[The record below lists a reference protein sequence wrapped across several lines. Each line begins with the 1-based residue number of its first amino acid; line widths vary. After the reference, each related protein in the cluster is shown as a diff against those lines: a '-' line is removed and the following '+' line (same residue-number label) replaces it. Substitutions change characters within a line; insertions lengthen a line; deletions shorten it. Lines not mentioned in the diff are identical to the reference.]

1 MTSGDQGTYKEALS
15 GLCREHKQKDGR
27 DREGEHIWRD
37 TMQKG
42 TTGDRRNKTSLVG
55 ESSDKGCLLS
65 TFPSEGVNCLT
76 KLCPFREAPGAISPS
91 ELLLDA
97 SENPLVRIPGA
108 LSEAVTPYLLKIG
121 REA

>member
-1 MTSGDQGTYKEALS
+1 MLGPRCTEGSPDSSHVWQTLAGGIGVRRLFSKPVVTAGHPGTYKEALS

-27 DREGEHIWRD
+27 DWEGGHIWRD

-65 TFPSEGVNCLT
+65 TFPSEGV
-76 KLCPFREAPGAISPS
+76 
-91 ELLLDA
+91 
-97 SENPLVRIPGA
+97 
-108 LSEAVTPYLLKIG
+108 
-121 REA
+121 